1 MWRTLPR
8 ATPITAASARSTKLL
23 VTSPAVAVAAAA
35 VLAVAVAAAVAAAVV
50 VVVMVVM
57 DWAV

>member
-23 VTSPAVAVAAAA
+23 VTKSP
-35 VLAVAVAAAVAAAVV
+35 AVAVAAAVAAAAAAVV
-50 VVVMVVM
+50 VVMVVMVVM